1 MKKCAHSKNVQINP
15 PGMMAD
21 ETSLLRIVSPPVKS
35 LQSSATI
42 ESGMQMPS
50 KSTAVH
56 RVISDAARAWGAA
69 RATGTVWMAK
79 MALRAVNTK
88 VAENILLA

>member
-1 MKKCAHSKNVQINP
+1 MNP
-15 PGMMAD
+15 PGITAD
-21 ETSLLRIVSPPVKS
+21 DNSLLRMVNPPVNS

-69 RATGTVWMAK
+69 RASGTVWMAK

-88 VAENILLA
+88 VVENILLA